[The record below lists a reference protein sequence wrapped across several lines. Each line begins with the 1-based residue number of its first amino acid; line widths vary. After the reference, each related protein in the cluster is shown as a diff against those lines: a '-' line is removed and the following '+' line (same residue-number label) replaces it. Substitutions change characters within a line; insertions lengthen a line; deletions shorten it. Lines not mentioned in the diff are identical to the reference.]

1 MTSPAPHPSIT
12 LRPARDADWDAIRAL
27 LEANALPLAGA
38 REHLAHFVVADRDGA
53 VLGCAAIERHG
64 DAALLRSVAVAP
76 GSQGHGVGE
85 RLVRA
90 LLADA
95 PGQGMHALYLLTTT
109 AAGWFPR
116 FGFAPVPREAAPP
129 ALRASAEFQGACPA
143 SAVLMARRVA

>member
-76 GSQGHGVGE
+76 ASQASTSTPRPSSSAHSPSASTVLYA
-85 RLVRA
+85 LV
-90 LLADA
+90 
-95 PGQGMHALYLLTTT
+95 
-109 AAGWFPR
+109 AA
-116 FGFAPVPREAAPP
+116 
-129 ALRASAEFQGACPA
+129 
-143 SAVLMARRVA
+143 